1 MKQIDSNNSFQK
13 LHQRQEFRK
22 KFPMAIIVYALTV
35 IQCLANLIFPKSPN
49 FNIVVGIFFFIQIL
63 LYVFVGHRTE
73 QNRTA
78 TIITNRKRR
87 SFLDLNISI
96 NILQLLHLILERFG
110 KIPELISSV
119 RPKKIFAIETA
130 KKTKILSHKLKSI
143 EPHDE
148 QN

>member
-1 MKQIDSNNSFQK
+1 MLSVIVNFDNVLVFVSFSNSRLYSLCASLKVDISTSSCQMKQIDSNNSFQK

-49 FNIVVGIFFFIQIL
+49 FNIVVGIFFFTQIL

-96 NILQLLHLILERFG
+96 NILQLLHLI
-110 KIPELISSV
+110 
-119 RPKKIFAIETA
+119 
-130 KKTKILSHKLKSI
+130 
-143 EPHDE
+143 
-148 QN
+148 